1 MSYLEN
7 VVKPPTIPM
16 TVNPHS
22 KPSSVED
29 KDSVAPQSTFLTF
42 NLRKMRLPEHDIQV
56 EAEIQTD
63 GGDSRHRVH
72 EEVRNLQTTSIFS
85 FPSRQCSRHVWSPQG
100 WEIRSSGSYIQGH
113 SVLWIR
119 CSVLLRQLKSSHK
132 QLFHGNSTLL

>member
-7 VVKPPTIPM
+7 VVKPPTKPM

-42 NLRKMRLPEHDIQV
+42 NLRKMRLPEQDIQV

-72 EEVRNLQTTSIFS
+72 KEVRNLQTTSIFS
-85 FPSRQCSRHVWSPQG
+85 FPSRQCSRCL
-100 WEIRSSGSYIQGH
+100 SGHHRGGKLG
-113 SVLWIR
+113 VLIAI
-119 CSVLLRQLKSSHK
+119 SKGILY
-132 QLFHGNSTLL
+132 FG